1 LPEGRSEDAFN
12 LTEATW
18 QLGVYGIHRLSSR
31 FTAEAWLSRVWR
43 TEDRLLREAVLASD
57 VNHRVRLQPE
67 ADGTSDVN
75 YEDRTWAGRLN
86 VIYRARSGFRAE
98 LALDFVARD
107 IIGTD
112 RLPGAFDR
120 DHSRLRFD
128 FGWQFGERALLLL
141 GSNLD
146 LDGDGRSPN
155 FDGGHGRFLLYW

>member
-1 LPEGRSEDAFN
+1 M
-12 LTEATW
+12 
-18 QLGVYGIHRLSSR
+18 
-31 FTAEAWLSRVWR
+31 
-43 TEDRLLREAVLASD
+43 
-57 VNHRVRLQPE
+57 
-67 ADGTSDVN
+67 N